1 VGDSDVFLNGRCGF
15 QGERDRI
22 RRCGDNFQKGTEWE
36 KFRHIETIMFPR
48 TPPSKFWPC
57 QFNKK

>member
-48 TPPSKFWPC
+48 TPQK
-57 QFNKK
+57 